1 MGDGHEQGYEEFYTR
16 SIFQTINQD
25 DKLNVTFNTTVPNSI
40 IGGAEF
46 NGVSFQPVTFNGD
59 VTFNGIGIS
68 GGGKVNGHAN
78 FINGKVNEG
87 ITFADG
93 ATHSGASAASYVA
106 GSVTKQ
112 GSDAFTFPIGNG
124 NVYAPLT
131 ISAPSDPGAIV
142 SASYIRSS
150 ASNIGPISD
159 PALLNVSNC
168 EYWVLNSNNNNLN
181 VTVNWSPSSGCESS
195 PYVTN
200 VSEVTL
206 AHFDNTTQRWNSHS
220 GTGIGTTTNGSVTW
234 NGLNSSGYFTLGN
247 LNACNAPW
255 GMTATNI
262 TSNSATLSW
271 DAISGVSYDVDYSSS
286 GVWINAA
293 TATTNASVNLSG
305 LNSGS
310 YYSWRIRTNCS
321 STSSPYRQAAFNTL
335 CGTPSGLTTSNV
347 TYNSATLNW
356 PPVFNAN
363 GYTVEYKQSA
373 AVSWTATGYSY
384 NYSNNTLTG
393 FSATFNELSASTGY
407 DWRVRAYCSGSQGI
421 YVQGSFTTTS
431 QPPCSDIYESNNT
444 ASQAKSISL
453 GNTISASISSS
464 ADIDWFKITTP
475 NSANNSL
482 SITLINLAAD
492 YDLFLYDKRLTLVAA
507 STNTGT
513 SNEVVTYN
521 SNQRKAAYYIK
532 VICNV
537 IICWHMSVI

>member
-1 MGDGHEQGYEEFYTR
+1 
-16 SIFQTINQD
+16 
-25 DKLNVTFNTTVPNSI
+25 
-40 IGGAEF
+40 
-46 NGVSFQPVTFNGD
+46 
-59 VTFNGIGIS
+59 
-68 GGGKVNGHAN
+68 
-78 FINGKVNEG
+78 
-87 ITFADG
+87 
-93 ATHSGASAASYVA
+93 
-106 GSVTKQ
+106 
-112 GSDAFTFPIGNG
+112 
-124 NVYAPLT
+124 
-131 ISAPSDPGAIV
+131 
-142 SASYIRSS
+142 
-150 ASNIGPISD
+150 
-159 PALLNVSNC
+159 
-168 EYWVLNSNNNNLN
+168 
-181 VTVNWSPSSGCESS
+181 
-195 PYVTN
+195 
-200 VSEVTL
+200 
-206 AHFDNTTQRWNSHS
+206 
-220 GTGIGTTTNGSVTW
+220 
-234 NGLNSSGYFTLGN
+234 
-247 LNACNAPW
+247 
-255 GMTATNI
+255 MTATNI

-321 STSSPYRQAAFNTL
+321 STSSPYRQATFTTL
-335 CGTPSGLTTSNV
+335 CGTPSGLTTNNI

-444 ASQAKSISL
+444 ASQAKSIAL

-532 VICNV
+532 VIGKNGAFNTLQCYHLLAHVSNLINAASRLSNV
-537 IICWHMSVI
+537 TNENTSFEFKNELYPNPASQFVLLRFNSIVQGAATIEIINNTGQLVKQHSANLIKGYNQVQIPVSDIRPGMYILRINKGELSMIKKFVIAR